1 MSELKPRTSTVVIY
15 QGDDLDELSLLRRKA
30 EQAKAQAEEETSGPL
45 RVGDDVVEVD
55 KHPAVVEARAAYD
68 AFVDAAADR
77 AVMVEVRA
85 VKRSVFRDLMA
96 KHPARD
102 GNDEDKM
109 FSVNMD
115 DFPTPF
121 LAESVASVKA
131 GERELSQAQVRDLLD
146 DLAEGDFD
154 RVFATAYWLNRAP
167 GSDPKDSKFST
178 APRTSDAT

>member
-15 QGDDLDELSLLRRKA
+15 QGDDIDELSILRRKA
-30 EQAKAQAEEETSGPL
+30 EQA
-45 RVGDDVVEVD
+45 R
-55 KHPAVVEARAAYD
+55 AVVEAAAGESRRIGDDLGTEDLKAAQDAYD
-68 AFVDAAADR
+68 DFVDEAEQR

-85 VKRSVFRDLMA
+85 LKRGTFRDLMA

-102 GNDEDKM
+102 GNDDDKM

-115 DFPTPF
+115 DFPAPF
-121 LAESVASVKA
+121 LAESVQSVKVGA
-131 GERELSQAQVRDLLD
+131 RELSQGQVRDLLE

-167 GSDPKDSKFST
+167 GSDPSLGKYSLASGSST
-178 APRTSDAT
+178 AT

>member
-1 MSELKPRTSTVVIY
+1 MSDLKPRQSVVVIY

-30 EQAKAQAEEETSGPL
+30 EQARAAHEEAENAPRRMGDEIGTEALQAAQ
-45 RVGDDVVEVD
+45 D
-55 KHPAVVEARAAYD
+55 AYD

-77 AVMVEVRA
+77 AVCVEVRA

-102 GNDEDKM
+102 GNDEDAM

-115 DFPTPF
+115 DFPAPF
-121 LAESVASVKA
+121 LAESVASVKV
-131 GERELSQAQVRDLLD
+131 GDRELSQAQVRDLLD

-167 GSDPKDSKFST
+167 GSDPSLGKYST